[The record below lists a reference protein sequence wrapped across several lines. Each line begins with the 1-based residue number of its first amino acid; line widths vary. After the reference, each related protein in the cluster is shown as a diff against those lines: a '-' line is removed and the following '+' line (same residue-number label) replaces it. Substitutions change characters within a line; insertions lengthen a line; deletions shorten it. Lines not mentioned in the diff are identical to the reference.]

1 MSLAECGARCGARP
15 HCLGYNYQRAARSCA
30 LLTQP
35 ARFVPQPG
43 HVAARKCTSC
53 QLREWTK
60 VIKFMIIFIYL
71 NIIHKLISPS
81 IDMHYITFYTCR
93 QLGQLQKLLMTSVL
107 KPAAASAILSLHV
120 HISIIST
127 AKYCLT
133 PGLNAFSYTAKEE
146 QTSHLLMET
155 LSSGEDPTVPTRYL
169 TLTLVL
175 QWAAVPRPGGCG
187 PLRPQPDGGH
197 PGGGHQRGGGQP
209 GHTQGLECSNF
220 DIIIFGKLLLLLTA
234 YVFTYLCLFSLSLS
248 TGI

>member
-81 IDMHYITFYTCR
+81 IDMHYTTFYFLYFQVIGPTAETINDISLEACSR
-93 QLGQLQKLLMTSVL
+93 ICNSK
-107 KPAAASAILSLHV
+107 SACSYFNYFYSKILSDSWAKCILIYSKRGTD
-120 HISIIST
+120 ISFANGDFVI
-127 AKYCLT
+127 
-133 PGLNAFSYTAKEE
+133 
-146 QTSHLLMET
+146 
-155 LSSGEDPTVPTRYL
+155 R
-169 TLTLVL
+169 
-175 QWAAVPRPGGCG
+175 
-187 PLRPQPDGGH
+187 
-197 PGGGHQRGGGQP
+197 
-209 GHTQGLECSNF
+209 
-220 DIIIFGKLLLLLTA
+220 
-234 YVFTYLCLFSLSLS
+234 
-248 TGI
+248 